1 MGDKDI
7 LNKEYRDDD
16 PDVWE
21 HVYKTAYKNKII
33 GKEFNIVNPKEI
45 NGRYVASKKMMI
57 I

>member
-21 HVYKTAYKNKII
+21 HVYKTAYTCQ
-33 GKEFNIVNPKEI
+33 
-45 NGRYVASKKMMI
+45 
-57 I
+57 